1 MATSIG
7 KAAGNTYLW
16 ENNPITVK
24 QLIIDCG
31 ATKADWCVLENK
43 TTRTVRTR
51 GFNLFQTSEEL
62 LSEIIGEAAAQIG
75 SGVEDIHLYA
85 AGLLEKPAT
94 DFNKWFPGAQI
105 EYASDMLGA
114 ARAVCGHNPGIA
126 AILGTGANTCEFD
139 GTNIGWKVNCGGYI
153 LGDEGSGA
161 VLGKLFI
168 TDYIKNYMPEELLK
182 EVKETYPEL
191 DYLYVV
197 RKVYGG
203 EAPARYLGSFAPFVL
218 QRYDKYEYVK
228 NLVETNFRGLF
239 EKTLKQYKP
248 LPVGVVGGF
257 GYAAREILQRM
268 GKEYGVTFSK
278 FLATP
283 AEGLAEYHAL

>member
-1 MATSIG
+1 M
-7 KAAGNTYLW
+7 
-16 ENNPITVK
+16 K

-31 ATKADWCVLENK
+31 ATKADWCVVENK
-43 TTRTVRTR
+43 TTRNVRTP
-51 GFNLFQTSEEL
+51 GFNLVQTPEDKL
-62 LSEIIGEAAAQIG
+62 NEIIGEAAAQIG
-75 SGVEDIHLYA
+75 PGVEDIHLYA
-85 AGLLEKPAT
+85 AGLLEKPSA
-94 DFNKWFPGAQI
+94 DFGKWFPGAQI

-126 AILGTGANTCEFD
+126 AILGTGANTCEYD
-139 GTNIGWKVNCGGYI
+139 GKNMGWKVDCGGFI

-161 VLGKLFI
+161 VLGKLFL
-168 TDYIKNYMPEELLK
+168 TDFIKNYMPEELLK

-191 DYLYVV
+191 NYLYIV

-203 EAPARYLGSFAPFVL
+203 EAPARFLGGFAPFIL
-218 QRYDKYEYVK
+218 ERYGKYDYVR
-228 NLVETNFRGLF
+228 NLVEGNFRNLF

-257 GYAAREILQRM
+257 GYASREILQRM
-268 GKEYGVTFSK
+268 GKEYGVTFSR

-283 AEGLAEYHAL
+283 AEGLVEFHAL

>member
-1 MATSIG
+1 MGISIG
-7 KAAGNTYLW
+7 KARENTYLW
-16 ENNPITVK
+16 EINPITVK

-75 SGVEDIHLYA
+75 PGVEDIHLYA
-85 AGLLEKPAT
+85 AGLLEKPET

-203 EAPARYLGSFAPFVL
+203 EAPARYLGSFAPFIL
-218 QRYDKYEYVK
+218 ERYGKYEYVK
-228 NLVETNFRGLF
+228 ELVEGNFKNLF

-257 GYAAREILQRM
+257 GYASREILQRM

>member
-7 KAAGNTYLW
+7 KDTGNTYLW

-62 LSEIIGEAAAQIG
+62 LGEIIGEAAAQIG
-75 SGVEDIHLYA
+75 PGVEDIHLYA
-85 AGLLEKPAT
+85 AGLLEKPAV
-94 DFNKWFPGAQI
+94 DFGRWFPGAEI

-114 ARAVCGHNPGIA
+114 ARAVCGHKPGIA
-126 AILGTGANTCEFD
+126 AILGTGANTCEYD
-139 GTNIGWKVNCGGYI
+139 GKNMGWKVDCGGFI

-168 TDYIKNYMPEELLK
+168 TDFIKNYMPEELLK
-182 EVKETYPEL
+182 EVRETYPEL
-191 DYLYVV
+191 NYLYVV

-203 EAPARYLGSFAPFVL
+203 EAPARFLGGFAPFIL
-218 QRYDKYEYVK
+218 ERYNKYEYVK
-228 NLVETNFRGLF
+228 ELVEGNFKNLF

>member
-1 MATSIG
+1 MGISIG
-7 KAAGNTYLW
+7 KARENTYLW
-16 ENNPITVK
+16 KINPITVK

-75 SGVEDIHLYA
+75 PGVEDVHLYA

-203 EAPARYLGSFAPFVL
+203 EAPARYLGSFAPFIL
-218 QRYDKYEYVK
+218 ERYGKYEYVK
-228 NLVETNFRGLF
+228 ELVEGNFKNLF

-257 GYAAREILQRM
+257 GYASREILQRM

>member
-1 MATSIG
+1 M
-7 KAAGNTYLW
+7 
-16 ENNPITVK
+16 K

-31 ATKADWCVLENK
+31 ATKADWCVVENK
-43 TTRTVRTR
+43 TTRNVRTP
-51 GFNLFQTSEEL
+51 GFNLVQTPEDKL
-62 LSEIIGEAAAQIG
+62 NEIVSGAAAEIG
-75 SGVEDIHLYA
+75 PGVEDVHLYA
-85 AGLLEKPAT
+85 AGLLEKPAV
-94 DFNKWFPGAQI
+94 DLGRWFPGAAI

-126 AILGTGANTCEFD
+126 AILGTGANTCEYD
-139 GTNIGWKVNCGGYI
+139 GRNMGWKVDCGGFI

-168 TDYIKNYMPEELLK
+168 TDFIKNYMPEELLK

-191 DYLYVV
+191 NYLYIV

-203 EAPARYLGSFAPFVL
+203 EAPARFLGSFAPFIL
-218 QRYDKYEYVK
+218 ERYNKYEYVK
-228 NLVETNFRGLF
+228 ELVEGNFKNLF

-257 GYAAREILQRM
+257 GYASREILQRM

-283 AEGLAEYHAL
+283 AEGLVEFHAL

>member
-1 MATSIG
+1 MGISIG
-7 KAAGNTYLW
+7 KARENTYLW
-16 ENNPITVK
+16 EINPITVK

-75 SGVEDIHLYA
+75 PGVEDIHLYA
-85 AGLLEKPAT
+85 AGLLEKPET

-203 EAPARYLGSFAPFVL
+203 EAPARYLGSFAPFIL
-218 QRYDKYEYVK
+218 ERYGKYEYVK
-228 NLVETNFRGLF
+228 ELVEGNFKNLF

-257 GYAAREILQRM
+257 GYASREILQRM

-283 AEGLAEYHAL
+283 AVGLAEYHAL

>member
-1 MATSIG
+1 MGISIG
-7 KAAGNTYLW
+7 KARENTYLW
-16 ENNPITVK
+16 EINPITVK

-51 GFNLFQTSEEL
+51 GFNLFQTSEGL

-75 SGVEDIHLYA
+75 PGVEDIHLYA

-218 QRYDKYEYVK
+218 ERYGKYEYVK
-228 NLVETNFRGLF
+228 ELVEGNFKNLF

-257 GYAAREILQRM
+257 GYASREILQRM
-268 GKEYGVTFSK
+268 GKEYGVEFSK

-283 AEGLAEYHAL
+283 AEGLAAYHAL

>member
-1 MATSIG
+1 
-7 KAAGNTYLW
+7 
-16 ENNPITVK
+16 VK

-51 GFNLFQTSEEL
+51 GFNLFQTSEGL

-75 SGVEDIHLYA
+75 PGVEDIHLYA

-218 QRYDKYEYVK
+218 ERYGKYEYVK
-228 NLVETNFRGLF
+228 ELVEGNFKNLF

>member
-1 MATSIG
+1 M
-7 KAAGNTYLW
+7 
-16 ENNPITVK
+16 K

-31 ATKADWCVLENK
+31 ATKADWCVVENK
-43 TTRTVRTR
+43 AVSNVRTR
-51 GFNLFQTSEEL
+51 GFNLCQTPADL
-62 LSEIIGEAAAQIG
+62 LDEIIAGAAAQIG
-75 SGVEDIHLYA
+75 PGVTEVHLYA
-85 AGLLEKPAT
+85 AGLLEKPET
-94 DFNKWFPGAQI
+94 DFGKWFPGAEI

-168 TDYIKNYMPEELLK
+168 TDFIKNYMPEALLQ
-182 EVKETYPEL
+182 EVHEAYPEL
-191 DYLYVV
+191 DYLYIV
-197 RKVYGG
+197 RRVYGG
-203 EAPARYLGSFAPFVL
+203 EAPARFLGGFAPFIL
-218 QRYDKYEYVK
+218 ERYNRYEYVRD
-228 NLVETNFRGLF
+228 LVDYNFRGLF

-257 GYAAREILQRM
+257 GYAGREILQRL

-283 AEGLAEYHAL
+283 AEGLVEYHAV

>member
-1 MATSIG
+1 MGISIG
-7 KAAGNTYLW
+7 KARENTYLW
-16 ENNPITVK
+16 EINPITVK

-75 SGVEDIHLYA
+75 PGVEDIHLYA
-85 AGLLEKPAT
+85 AGLLEKPET

-203 EAPARYLGSFAPFVL
+203 EAPARYLGSFAPFIL
-218 QRYDKYEYVK
+218 ERYGKYEYVK
-228 NLVETNFRGLF
+228 ELVEGNFKNLF
-239 EKTLKQYKP
+239 EKTLKQYNP

-257 GYAAREILQRM
+257 GYASREILQRM

-283 AEGLAEYHAL
+283 AVGLAEYHAL

>member
-1 MATSIG
+1 MDSSIG
-7 KAAGNTYLW
+7 KARENTYLW
-16 ENNPITVK
+16 EINPITVK

-31 ATKADWCVLENK
+31 ATKADWCVVENK
-43 TTRTVRTR
+43 TTRNVRTK
-51 GFNLFQTSEEL
+51 GFNLVQTPEDL
-62 LSEIIGEAAAQIG
+62 LNEIISAAAAEIG
-75 SGVEDIHLYA
+75 PGVTDVHLYA
-85 AGLLEKPAT
+85 AGLLEKPAV
-94 DFNKWFPGAQI
+94 DFGRWFPGAEI

-139 GTNIGWKVNCGGYI
+139 GSQIGWKVNCGGYI

-168 TDYIKNYMPEELLK
+168 TDFIKNYMPEELLK
-182 EVKETYPEL
+182 EVQETYPEL

-203 EAPARYLGSFAPFVL
+203 EAPARFLGSFAPFVL

-228 NLVETNFRGLF
+228 NLVDGNFRALF

-257 GYAAREILQRM
+257 GYAAREILQRL
-268 GKEYGVTFSK
+268 GKEYGVQFSK

>member
-1 MATSIG
+1 MAISIG

-16 ENNPITVK
+16 KINPITVK

-31 ATKADWCVLENK
+31 ATKADWCVVENK
-43 TTRTVRTR
+43 TTRNVRTP
-51 GFNLFQTSEEL
+51 GFNLVQTPEDKL
-62 LSEIIGEAAAQIG
+62 NEIIGGAAAEIG
-75 SGVEDIHLYA
+75 PGVEDVHLYA
-85 AGLLEKPAT
+85 AGLLEKPAV
-94 DFNKWFPGAQI
+94 DFGRWFPGASI

-126 AILGTGANTCEFD
+126 AILGTGANTCEYD
-139 GTNIGWKVNCGGYI
+139 VKNMGWKVDCGGFI

-161 VLGKLFI
+161 VLGKLFL
-168 TDYIKNYMPEELLK
+168 TDFIKNYMPEELLK

-191 DYLYVV
+191 NYLYIV
-197 RKVYGG
+197 RKVY
-203 EAPARYLGSFAPFVL
+203 ERYG
-218 QRYDKYEYVK
+218 KYEYVR
-228 NLVETNFRGLF
+228 NLVEGNFRNLF

-257 GYAAREILQRM
+257 GYASREILREM
-268 GKEYGVTFSK
+268 GKTYGVTFSK

-283 AEGLAEYHAL
+283 AEGLVEFHAL

>member
-16 ENNPITVK
+16 KINPLTVK

-31 ATKADWCVLENK
+31 ATKADWCVVENK
-43 TTRTVRTR
+43 TTRNVRTP
-51 GFNLFQTSEEL
+51 GFNLVQTPEEKL
-62 LSEIIGEAAAQIG
+62 NEIIGEAAAEIG
-75 SGVEDIHLYA
+75 PGVEDIHLYA
-85 AGLLEKPAT
+85 AGLLEKPAV
-94 DFNKWFPGAQI
+94 DFGRWFPGASI

-126 AILGTGANTCEFD
+126 AILGTGANTCEYD
-139 GTNIGWKVNCGGYI
+139 GKNMGWKVDCGGFI

-168 TDYIKNYMPEELLK
+168 TDFIKNYMPSDLLK
-182 EVKETYPEL
+182 EVHETYPEL
-191 DYLYVV
+191 NYLYVV

-203 EAPARYLGSFAPFVL
+203 EAPARFLGGFAPFIL
-218 QRYDKYEYVK
+218 ERYGKYEYVR
-228 NLVETNFRGLF
+228 NLVEGNFRNLF

-257 GYAAREILQRM
+257 GYASREILREM
-268 GKEYGVTFSK
+268 GKTYGVTFSK

-283 AEGLAEYHAL
+283 AEGLVEFHAL